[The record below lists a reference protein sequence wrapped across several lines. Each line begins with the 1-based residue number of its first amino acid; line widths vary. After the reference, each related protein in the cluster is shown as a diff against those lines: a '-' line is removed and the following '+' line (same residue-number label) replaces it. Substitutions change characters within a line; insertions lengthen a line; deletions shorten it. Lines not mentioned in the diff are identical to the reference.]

1 MTKMTYVTPAIIT
14 LMAVAAYAGKGSGS
28 NRYVPK
34 SYSGR
39 PKGDGGNFGFKLEKR
54 RELEL

>member
-1 MTKMTYVTPAIIT
+1 MTYVTPAIIT